1 MLRPKIIDQLDGVSR
16 FNVALEGL
24 LELPDASG
32 SIPPYLF
39 TKGENRI
46 KGSSAVVYILA
57 DLKPSFFKKEA
68 GKLYPRLMV
77 LIFTNEPSKNMSPP
91 GKNKNC
97 EIKSAE
103 RKSIGHSTFP
113 VWL

>member
-1 MLRPKIIDQLDGVSR
+1 MLRPKIIDQFEGVSR

-57 DLKPSFFKKEA
+57 DLKPSFFKNEV
-68 GKLYPRLMV
+68 GKLYPRLIV
-77 LIFTNEPSKNMSPP
+77 LIFTNEPSKKPSKELL
-91 GKNKNC
+91 GVLVLL
-97 EIKSAE
+97 AF
-103 RKSIGHSTFP
+103 GFG
-113 VWL
+113 